1 MDNRFPRMYKNSL
14 FAKWE
19 VKLIDKYLPFDKAS
33 LTRAIVEFGS
43 LTEVFGRDFVNLAMG
58 SSGLASYFDINFS
71 YRFLAI
77 VDS

>member
-1 MDNRFPRMYKNSL
+1 MDYRFPRIYL